1 MFSWSNTIL
10 DNQFPIVIFVKRILF
25 YYILLK
31 NIYFKEHQLE
41 FKNENES
48 QNTSLE
54 KHALSESSLSL
65 SITAL
70 TTHLKPSEKE
80 FINNEVKF
88 FYLIK

>member
-1 MFSWSNTIL
+1 MYIKKN
-10 DNQFPIVIFVKRILF
+10 VF

-31 NIYFKEHQLE
+31 NIYFKEDKLK
-41 FKNENES
+41 FKNQNQN

-54 KHALSESSLSL
+54 KHASSESSSSL
-65 SITAL
+65 SITVL

-80 FINNEVKF
+80 FINNEVKY